1 MGILHPPLHT
11 QVLSYAITRRS
22 SVPTSFGLFPSY
34 LPPCCFHHPA
44 EPMKS
49 PPHSLLRLI
58 RRLLTFLPTNMLPT
72 SLLHW
77 LGARAIAFAPEQIA
91 IREGMRAGVAVG
103 SVMLLA
109 WRLNVPLMA
118 WAAFAA
124 FWTCLVD
131 PGGPLRQRLR
141 ALWRF
146 SLSGT
151 LITGAISAAAGA
163 GLLPGFVALGLCT
176 AVCGLSR
183 AGGAIA
189 TQVSVLAAIVAV
201 VAVCY
206 PQSPLGAVQLAGLFA
221 VGAAWAAL
229 ICILAWPVDPFA
241 PQKQACAAV
250 FRELAHMA
258 GRLPRAAM
266 TQTRPPAFSAH
277 HNISAYRRDIR
288 TRIEQARA
296 ALILL
301 PANVQPRI
309 ALSAALDTADRLF
322 AAIMA
327 LEHTA
332 FSHAPTHTARRIIR
346 LLTLGLQRVAREI
359 PANPPRP
366 ERLMR
371 DIALLRRASMSEEDI
386 QTRAATFC
394 ADALQALQTAW
405 STSNQPHAHPA
416 RAPHAVTPAAG
427 MSQNTTAGNT
437 TPLATSLPPDI
448 RTKVSANQ
456 APYWPDRLFI
466 RHAAR
471 LTVAVLAA
479 YAISLALS
487 LPYAYWAMMAVVVVI
502 QPSVTTTLPRAIER
516 VAGSM
521 AGGFVAALM
530 GVFLPEYAILL
541 LIFPLAAAT
550 IALRS
555 VNYALCVMFMSEL
568 FVLVTDLVSATHGW
582 DVALSRAANNTIGSL
597 VGLVACVF
605 LWPGRRPPPLAELVS
620 RAFTANLRYAALAA
634 CPPRATWQTLEPA
647 RRAAGTASSRAE
659 ILYQQK
665 RLEGLH
671 ESETVKACGEILFHL
686 RQLAGAASIWW
697 LEQPGADNAGLIPQP
712 RAALLSNLAERYAK
726 PQNLSPQDMLTVL
739 HLPALKDTQDQ
750 T

>member
-1 MGILHPPLHT
+1 
-11 QVLSYAITRRS
+11 
-22 SVPTSFGLFPSY
+22 
-34 LPPCCFHHPA
+34 
-44 EPMKS
+44 MKS
-49 PPHSLLRLI
+49 PPRSLLRLS
-58 RRLLTFLPTNMLPT
+58 RRLLTFLPTNILPT
-72 SLLHW
+72 ALLHW

-109 WRLNVPLMA
+109 WWLNVPLMA

-131 PGGPLRQRLR
+131 PGGPLRQRLH

-146 SLSGT
+146 GLSGT
-151 LITGAISAAAGA
+151 LITGLISAAAGL
-163 GLLPGFVALGLCT
+163 GLAPGFIALGVCIAL
-176 AVCGLSR
+176 CGLSR
-183 AGGAIA
+183 AGGPIA
-189 TQVSVLAAIVAV
+189 TQISILAAIVAV

-206 PQSPLGAVQLAGLFA
+206 PQPAQGAMQLAGLFA
-221 VGAAWAAL
+221 AGAAWAVL

-241 PQKQACAAV
+241 PQKQACAAI

-258 GRLPRAAM
+258 GRLPRATMA
-266 TQTRPPAFSAH
+266 RAPASGTH
-277 HNISAYRRDIR
+277 RSVSAYRRDIR

-296 ALILL
+296 ALALL
-301 PANVQPRI
+301 PAGTQPRMT
-309 ALSAALDTADRLF
+309 LSAALDTADRLF
-322 AAIMA
+322 AAVMA
-327 LEHTA
+327 LEHAA

-346 LLTLGLQRVAREI
+346 LLNLSLQRVAREI
-359 PANPPRP
+359 TANPPRP
-366 ERLMR
+366 ERLTR
-371 DIALLRRASMSEEDI
+371 DITLLRRVAMDEEDI
-386 QTRAATFC
+386 HIRAATFC
-394 ADALQALQTAW
+394 ADALQALQAAW
-405 STSNQPHAHPA
+405 STSTQPPSHPTH
-416 RAPHAVTPAAG
+416 APHAVAPAAD
-427 MSQNTTAGNT
+427 MAQNAKAADAVSP
-437 TPLATSLPPDI
+437 TPSLPAGAG
-448 RTKVSANQ
+448 TETSTLQ
-456 APYWPDRLFI
+456 ASHWPDRLVI

-471 LTVAVLAA
+471 LAVAVLAA
-479 YAISLALS
+479 YAISLALN
-487 LPYAYWAMMAVVVVI
+487 LPYAYWAMMAVVVVT

-568 FVLVTDLVSATHGW
+568 FVLVTDLVSVTHGW

-605 LWPGRRPPPLAELVS
+605 LWPGKRPAPLVELVS

-634 CPPRATWQTLEPA
+634 CPPRATWQALEPA

-671 ESETVKACGEILFHL
+671 ESETVKACGEILFLL

-697 LEQPGADNAGLIPQP
+697 LEQPGADNTSLTPP
-712 RAALLSNLAERYAK
+712 PHAALLSTLAERYAQ
-726 PQNLSPQDMLTVL
+726 PQSLSPRDMLTAL
-739 HLPALKDTQDQ
+739 QLPELKDTQDYP
-750 T
+750 